1 MELLVLVDEN
11 DQEIG
16 SMEKMEVHQKGLLHR
31 AFSILIFNSKNE
43 ILLQQRA
50 LDKYHS
56 GGLWTNT
63 CCSHPRINETT
74 LQAANRRLQEEMGFT
89 TVLKEEFSFIYRAE
103 LDGNMI
109 EHELDHVFFG
119 TFEGDIHFNKEEVND
134 FKWVSLPD
142 LMNDVEKS
150 PSSYTEWFKILLF
163 EHADRLVASI

>member
-89 TVLKEEFSFIYRAE
+89 TELKEEFSFIYRAE